1 MKRILIL
8 NGHPSKESFNYAL
21 ANAYLTGST
30 KNNYQ
35 TELLHL
41 ADLTFNPILE
51 NGFSKPMDWE
61 EDLKIAFE
69 KIKQADHLIWVFPLW
84 WGGFPAH
91 MKGFIDRTFL
101 PGKAFKYHKNE
112 NFPEQLLKGKTA
124 RIIMTSDTPKWY
136 YQLFM
141 RSAASHQLQ
150 KAILEFCGIKPV
162 QLSYFAILK
171 KSTAEQREKWLK
183 EIELMGFKGI

>member
-21 ANAYLTGST
+21 ANAYSKGST
-30 KNNYQ
+30 DKNYQ

-41 ADLTFNPILE
+41 ADLNFNPILE
-51 NGFSKPMDWE
+51 NGFSKPMNLE
-61 EDLKIAFE
+61 EDLKTAFE
-69 KIKQADHLIWVFPLW
+69 KIKQADHLVWVFPLW

-91 MKGFIDRTFL
+91 MKGFIDRAFL
-101 PGKAFKYHKNE
+101 PGMAFKYHKNK

-136 YQLFM
+136 YQLIM
-141 RSAASHQLQ
+141 RSAAIHQLK
-150 KAILEFCGIKPV
+150 KAILEFCGITPV
-162 QLSYFAILK
+162 ALSYFAIIK
-171 KSTAEQREKWLK
+171 KSTEEQRKKWLK
-183 EIELMGFKGI
+183 EIEELGSKGI